1 MFGHTLRAPELLKNK
16 GITFEAWK
24 KWDKTA
30 ETLPRKGQKQ
40 YEPNNSWLQNKQIEK
55 GLKDRKDLLGI
66 ERVERSSQLAT
77 AEWLPLESRARVT
90 KKSGQEWTNF
100 GLEENLELYLIPE
113 EALLL
118 LELNRLEL
126 TWEGVPLSVQQA
138 YAVLLESNQPKCNID
153 EYRVYSHLVRQ
164 GYRLQRFRYE
174 DDSVLSDMNT
184 SSRRSA
190 KLKRKKLI
198 HDPRGG
204 FGMTRARMSVADSDE
219 STKNDS
225 TMTTQDFNSVER
237 DQGMVDDTNDKQ
249 IGCSLR
255 TEKSYE
261 CPSSSQPGDD
271 VESRS
276 EINVSNTSE
285 THTCEDSAGTNEV
298 EKIITPLGTNVET
311 AFVSGTGKYTLDG
324 ATIGT
329 KKLPSELYDKGVENL
344 PGPSNVE
351 ADKRVNNQGHS
362 KKLKIISDETILGDI
377 KILSK
382 WPGTRIQRNVKWMP
396 KRNTTEALLPVTEKQ
411 SSGCNTINHT
421 NIDGMSP
428 LASLHLRLGGVTK
441 SPRSDKD
448 LENVERPKKVVHEV
462 IEVSDDEIEEVPRK
476 MSRMEML
483 NLFPNVMSEASL
495 LQPIPRKYLPCN
507 VRPQLSS
514 VQRQAQ
520 YYARSKSRNDDSHE
534 DNYNTSPEGRS
545 RLASDTPGPLSC
557 RNTISRNE
565 STQVNF
571 NGISVNC
578 RNEVSWQGLTFSK
591 ESYESRTMYQRFY
604 NQGAPWRSLPNYT
617 VFREP
622 EHVSVHLRT
631 YTDIAIAQHISG
643 RSPFLRRG
651 FSHRQNIWSNMSYYH
666 AGQNFLN
673 LTPRILCDRVSTYNG
688 FSHFGNPVTQR
699 PTYTPKRGCDISRY
713 SNRKYYSNRAA
724 EIGRPSFKVVPGAS
738 SWAETKAK
746 WLEEKTITID
756 DEDCVNKNSSGD
768 ESEVEVVA
776 QLVKP
781 LVGPQN
787 MTSLAKVYQSLQI
800 IKNIANRNTVRPR
813 KLEKVNYKISY
824 NLYSTG
830 QHYKK
835 ANPGTPMYRVVVFRP
850 ELTPFIELAEI
861 IRLQKEAKE
870 SPIVFACAS
879 QTSVTFAELETI
891 RIPDIP
897 EI

>member
-1 MFGHTLRAPELLKNK
+1 MFGNTLRAPELLKNK

-30 ETLPRKGQKQ
+30 ETLPHKGQKQ

-126 TWEGVPLSVQQA
+126 TWEGVALSVQQA
-138 YAVLLESNQPKCNID
+138 YVVLLESNPSKCNID

-174 DDSVLSDMNT
+174 DDSVLSDMNNP
-184 SSRRSA
+184 SRRWA
-190 KLKRKKLI
+190 KLKRKKQI

-219 STKNDS
+219 SIKNDS
-225 TMTTQDFNSVER
+225 TETIQDCNPVER
-237 DQGMVDDTNDKQ
+237 GQDMVDNTNDKHN
-249 IGCSLR
+249 ICSLR
-255 TEKSYE
+255 TEKSDEY
-261 CPSSSQPGDD
+261 PTSSQPGNNIK
-271 VESRS
+271 SRS
-276 EINVSNTSE
+276 EINMSNSSE
-285 THTCEDSAGTNEV
+285 TCTRENSEGTNKV
-298 EKIITPLGTNVET
+298 EKIIAPLGTNVET
-311 AFVSGTGKYTLDG
+311 AFLPETEKYTLDG
-324 ATIGT
+324 AKTST

-351 ADKRVNNQGHS
+351 ANKRADNQGHHT
-362 KKLKIISDETILGDI
+362 KLKIISDETILGDI

-382 WPGTRIQRNVKWMP
+382 WPGSRIQRNVKWMP
-396 KRNTTEALLPVTEKQ
+396 KRNTSGALLPVTERK
-411 SSGCNTINHT
+411 SSGCTINDI
-421 NIDGMSP
+421 NMDGVSP
-428 LASLHLRLGGVTK
+428 LESLHSRLGGVPK
-441 SPRSDKD
+441 SSRSDKD
-448 LENVERPKKVVHEV
+448 LENVERPKKVMHEV
-462 IEVSDDEIEEVPRK
+462 IEVSDDEIEEVPQK

-483 NLFPNVMSEASL
+483 NLFPNVMCEASL
-495 LQPIPRKYLPCN
+495 LKPIPRKYLPCN
-507 VRPQLSS
+507 VRPQLSAVRRRS
-514 VQRQAQ
+514 K
-520 YYARSKSRNDDSHE
+520 YYVRSKSKNDDSHE
-534 DNYNTSPEGRS
+534 NNYNTLPEVRS
-545 RLASDTPGPLSC
+545 RLANDMPGSISC
-557 RNTISRNE
+557 SNTISRNE
-565 STQVNF
+565 SAQVNF

-578 RNEVSWQGLTFSK
+578 RNEVSWQGLSFSK
-591 ESYESRTMYQRFY
+591 ELYESRMMYQRCY
-604 NQGAPWRSLPNYT
+604 NQGAYSRSLPNYA

-631 YTDIAIAQHISG
+631 YTDIAIAQYISG

-651 FSHRQNIWSNMSYYH
+651 FSHRQNIWSNMSYSH

-673 LTPRILCDRVSTYNG
+673 LTPRILCDRVSAYNG
-688 FSHFGNPVTQR
+688 FSHFGNSVPQR
-699 PTYTPKRGCDISRY
+699 PTYSHKRGCDVFRY
-713 SNRKYYSNRAA
+713 SSRKHYPNRAA
-724 EIGRPSFKVVPGAS
+724 EMGRPSFKIVPGAL

-756 DEDCVNKNSSGD
+756 DEECVNNKDSSSD
-768 ESEVEVVA
+768 ESEVKVVA

-787 MTSLAKVYQSLQI
+787 TTSLTRVYQSLQI
-800 IKNIANRNTVRPR
+800 IKNITNSNAVRPR
-813 KLEKVNYKISY
+813 KLEHVNYKISY

-835 ANPGTPMYRVVVFRP
+835 ASPGTPMYRVVVFRP

-861 IRLQKEAKE
+861 IRLQQDAKE

-891 RIPDIP
+891 KIPDITD
-897 EI
+897 I